1 MRRNLAKL
9 QGQRVVAAREV
20 LELVG
25 VAEELQPSVVLP
37 NTRRKNIGVKERE
50 QTECECSKKY
60 PGVRIPPAA
69 PPPGGAAP
77 PAGPRVLAD

>member
-1 MRRNLAKL
+1 MRKHLAKL

-37 NTRRKNIGVKERE
+37 NTRRKQYWGE
-50 QTECECSKKY
+50 
-60 PGVRIPPAA
+60 
-69 PPPGGAAP
+69 GA
-77 PAGPRVLAD
+77 